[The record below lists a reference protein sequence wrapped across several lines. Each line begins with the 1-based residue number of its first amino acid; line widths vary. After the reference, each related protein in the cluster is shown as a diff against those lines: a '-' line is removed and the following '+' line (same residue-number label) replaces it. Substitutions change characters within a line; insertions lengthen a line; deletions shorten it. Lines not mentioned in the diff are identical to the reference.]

1 MARITNICIALAAGL
16 MLYSAMY
23 LSGPLEGPR
32 RPVRYNSEA
41 EVEQVLETMRRPP
54 QAPHASVETPSDTP
68 VTASGAALPAAVGAA
83 TPQSVTLQLPP
94 PPPQHQALAS
104 KSAASKLDGS
114 LDAALKLACP
124 DGPGFLLVTFSN
136 SALKDHLLNFVA
148 HLRDAG
154 AAYLIGAVDVETFD
168 LLKELSPVYKTPL
181 ATQGFA
187 LDGSNQHSSGSWKR
201 FAGMRSGEVTRIV
214 SMGYSVL
221 HTDTDVVWLR
231 DPMPYL
237 MCTPEAAQGEFSP
250 SSRFPCE
257 AILKADVA
265 VSSDNM
271 SPGRDTEGHA
281 GYSAGGTF
289 NTGILFF
296 RGNAQGQLFAKTWS
310 DNVNSPA
317 RGTRFA
323 GDTSDQQVFN
333 HMHRDPKYW
342 PGIKGVNGEHTMRT
356 YYEEEGKVAAR
367 QGFRLGALPMA
378 LFQNGHGYFVASAHK
393 RLGVAPMAVHA
404 TYSLDRHDGVAKRQ
418 RFRET
423 GLWRSDPP
431 SYYEGRFLAFNST
444 VSPRLRR
451 AIDGFVAKG
460 GRKAAN
466 NIGIHAKALQEHVAE
481 LRDALALA
489 RALKRTLVLPRWTC
503 YCDRLWSPSDDI
515 FHFGCMYPGAQDG
528 DFLPFTCPMDHV
540 LSPFDWEASDVDY
553 RDTAFLESAQMAPKA
568 AATATVRVMPR
579 SEYDGLD
586 AATKGA
592 ALPTG
597 VTTGQAKELL
607 AAHEAA
613 PVLRLT
619 HVRGLL
625 CGIDDDAERDAFAR
639 IAGSLLRVP
648 AWGAKCFQPCASEL
662 AQWLSADEIS
672 AGGGA
677 RGNFFTLHLKPPPA
691 FRAGVCV
698 PNMEE
703 P

>member
-1 MARITNICIALAAGL
+1 
-16 MLYSAMY
+16 MLYSATY
-23 LSGPLEGPR
+23 LSGPLEAPR
-32 RPVRYNSEA
+32 KPVRWNSQA
-41 EVEQVLETMRRPP
+41 EVEEVLQTIRRPP
-54 QAPHASVETPSDTP
+54 QPPHGSVGTPSDAP
-68 VTASGAALPAAVGAA
+68 VIDSGGGASPATGGAA
-83 TPQSVTLQLPP
+83 TPQSVTLQPPPP
-94 PPPQHQALAS
+94 PPPQQQALAS
-104 KSAASKLDGS
+104 KTAASTLDGS
-114 LDAALKLACP
+114 LDAALKLAAP
-124 DGPGFLLVTFSN
+124 GGPGFLLVTFSN
-136 SALKDHLLNFVA
+136 AALKDHLLNFVA

-154 AAYLIGAVDVETFD
+154 AAYLIGAVDVETFE

-181 ATQGFA
+181 ALSGFA

-231 DPMPYL
+231 NPMPYL
-237 MCTPEAAQGEFSP
+237 MCTPAAAQGEFSP
-250 SSRFPCE
+250 ASRFPCE

-271 SPGRDTEGHA
+271 SPGRDTEAHA

-342 PGIKGVNGEHTMRT
+342 PGIKGVQGEHTMRT
-356 YYEEEGKVAAR
+356 YYEEEGHVAAR

-378 LFQNGHGYFVASAHK
+378 LFQNGHGYFVASTHR

-444 VSPRLRR
+444 VSPRLQR
-451 AIDGFVAKG
+451 AIDGFAAS
-460 GRKAAN
+460 RKSAN
-466 NIGIHAKALQEHVAE
+466 NIGIHAKALREHVAE

-540 LSPFDWEASDVDY
+540 LSPTDWEGAGVSY
-553 RDTAFLESAQMAPKA
+553 RDAAFLESSQMQTR
-568 AATATVRVMPR
+568 AATAAAGGATGAATGTAAVRVLTR
-579 SEYDGLD
+579 AEYDGLD
-586 AATKGA
+586 AAAKGA

-597 VTTGQAKELL
+597 VTTNQAKELL
-607 AAHEAA
+607 AAHAAA
-613 PVLRLT
+613 PVLRLS

-625 CGIDDDAERDAFAR
+625 CGIDDDAEREAFAR
-639 IAGSLLRVP
+639 LAGSLLRVP

-672 AGGGA
+672 AGGGG

-691 FRAGVCV
+691 FRAGACV